1 MEWHE
6 HGTLW
11 RQAKTTLH
19 PFNVLSHCLPGTAA
33 TSITLLA
40 TVARVLRIDIMYS
53 FEKKEDLS

>member
-40 TVARVLRIDIMYS
+40 TVARVLRIDITYS